1 MARLGKY
8 TLVIIGGEQVA
19 AQMDSSLSFEQSL
32 IEITGTGSLNRFK
45 NFDFD
50 ERTVSGSFSVQQ
62 SDAIE
67 DMFWNYFYQAQR
79 IIIYY
84 GGIEN
89 GDKYYQFNAIITKID
104 RSDPVSGISNLSISF
119 TVDGEPKRLT
129 VSESSVFWNLTLNVY
144 GDGSASANPDYLE
157 YADGSEVGV
166 SASANAGSEFAF
178 FMPDDATAIGDLEY
192 DNPLTVLM
200 DADKTKTAYFALDE
214 LDYVFDASSGADWVL
229 GSFWNNP
236 DGYPLKYECD
246 FQADGVLITV
256 TNVSE
261 SNQIAYILD
270 FDLRRN
276 IVASYLG
283 VYFDIVT
290 TGHFGVGLGITN
302 FDNGYNLLRKETEIL
317 YSTDEPSKL
326 IAITPQTLVN
336 RIFLYSY
343 SMVISPSASV
353 KFKISRIRLSKTA
366 FTL

>member
-1 MARLGKY
+1 
-8 TLVIIGGEQVA
+8 
-19 AQMDSSLSFEQSL
+19 
-32 IEITGTGSLNRFK
+32 
-45 NFDFD
+45 
-50 ERTVSGSFSVQQ
+50 
-62 SDAIE
+62 
-67 DMFWNYFYQAQR
+67 
-79 IIIYY
+79 
-84 GGIEN
+84 
-89 GDKYYQFNAIITKID
+89 
-104 RSDPVSGISNLSISF
+104 
-119 TVDGEPKRLT
+119 
-129 VSESSVFWNLTLNVY
+129 
-144 GDGSASANPDYLE
+144 
-157 YADGSEVGV
+157 
-166 SASANAGSEFAF
+166 
-178 FMPDDATAIGDLEY
+178 
-192 DNPLTVLM
+192 M